1 MVELKCSLCDMTF
14 DTDDPDYRGRTI
26 RHDTW
31 HNKAWVHH
39 RNTTQGDPTYE

>member
-14 DTDDPDYRGRTI
+14 DTDDIDYRGRTI